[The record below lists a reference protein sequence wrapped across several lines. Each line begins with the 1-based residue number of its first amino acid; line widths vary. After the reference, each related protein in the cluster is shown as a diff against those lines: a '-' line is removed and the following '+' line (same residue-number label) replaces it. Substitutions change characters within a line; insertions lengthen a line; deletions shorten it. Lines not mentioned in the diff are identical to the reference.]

1 MRVLV
6 TGGTGFLGSH
16 LVKHLLEQGKDEVR
30 VLSRGGRASLQE
42 ALGPRGAG
50 WSQEAAAAKDE
61 ATKDAAPP
69 PAGWADRLESVEGSI
84 LDPAP
89 LREAVEGC
97 SRVYHL
103 AGLVSR
109 SPAAGP
115 ELMELHVEGTRR
127 LLEECARA
135 KVEKIV
141 VVTTSGTVGVSKDP
155 SFLGRDD
162 SPYPLELLRD
172 WPYYLS
178 KVYQEQIVAD
188 LSARHGLQS
197 VIVRPS
203 LLLGPGD
210 LRGSSTGDVRQ
221 FLERKLPGVPSGG
234 ISFVDVRDVAAA
246 TGAAMD
252 RGRPG
257 QSYLMTAANWMLRH
271 FFQTLEALSGVK
283 APVFTLPSSL
293 TGFGARAL
301 RMVQHTVGWEGRLS
315 PVSLEMASCFWFVD
329 ASKSARD
336 LGFQPRPPERT
347 LRDTVAWLRAGFD
360 EALEK

>member
-1 MRVLV
+1 MKQLV

-16 LVKHLLEQGKDEVR
+16 LVRRLLEDGKDPIR
-30 VLSRGGRASLQE
+30 VLARGGSAALHE

-50 WSQEAAAAKDE
+50 WSGEAGAAASGE
-61 ATKDAAPP
+61 TTQAPP
-69 PAGWADRLESVEGSI
+69 RLPADWTERLESVEGSI
-84 LDPAP
+84 LDPKA

-97 SRVYHL
+97 SKVYHL
-103 AGLVSR
+103 AGRVSR
-109 SPAAGP
+109 SPSAGP
-115 ELMELHVEGTRR
+115 ELMELHVEGTKR
-127 LLEECARA
+127 LLEACARA
-135 KVEKIV
+135 GVERVV

-155 SFLGRDD
+155 DFVAHDD

-188 LSARHGLQS
+188 LCGRHGLPW
-197 VIVRPS
+197 VILRPS

-246 TGAAMD
+246 AVAAMD
-252 RGRPG
+252 RGRAE

-283 APVFTLPSSL
+283 APLLTLPSSV

-301 RMVQHTVGWEGRLS
+301 RLLQQGVGWEASIS
-315 PVSLEMASCFWFVD
+315 PISLEMASCFWFVD
-329 ASKSARD
+329 ANKAARE

-347 LRDTVAWLRAGFD
+347 LRDTVAWLRSAHHGS
-360 EALEK
+360 